1 VRNSTVVRAAALAA
15 ILLAPVAASA
25 QADQPENKQ
34 VTTGSEV
41 YRTYCAT
48 CHGSS
53 GRGDGPLA
61 ASMNRKPANLV
72 EIAKRNG
79 GVFPA
84 EMVFKTIDGRTPV
97 RGHGGPDMPVWGEA
111 FQKSREAG
119 DQERVNSVIKSLVD
133 YIDSIQLRPSHDQQ
147 P

>member
-133 YIDSIQLRPSHDQQ
+133 YIDSIQLRPSHE